1 MMGWTGRCVAGHK
14 PSSMVHRSL
23 LRLAAATLL
32 TAGVALAGEYAV
44 LHTGFRIATVR
55 HETRGDQVR
64 LFTGE
69 GAFMDLPAAAV
80 ARFEPDGKIDPVGV
94 PGTAV
99 PAPDETLDAVVD
111 RFSAELGLPPAL
123 VHSVIAAESAYDP
136 QAVSSKGAVGLMQLM
151 PETARELNVTD
162 RRDPSENVRGGT
174 TYLKQLLDRYAGSR
188 DSLLR
193 ALAAYNAG
201 PARVDAYNGL
211 PPYNETRAFVR
222 RVIERF
228 LALTEPATDD

>member
-1 MMGWTGRCVAGHK
+1 ML
-14 PSSMVHRSL
+14 HRGA
-23 LRLAAATLL
+23 LRLAFIVLL
-32 TAGVALAGEYAV
+32 TSAVAAAGEYAV
-44 LHTGFRIATVR
+44 LHTGFRIAAER
-55 HETRGDQVR
+55 HQVVGDQVR

-80 ARFEPDGKIDPVGV
+80 ASFEPDGK
-94 PGTAV
+94 
-99 PAPDETLDAVVD
+99 PAAEESVAPAEKAEAQTLDAIVEQ
-111 RFSAELGLPPAL
+111 FSSQLDLPAAL

-136 QAVSSKGAVGLMQLM
+136 NAVSPKGAVGLMQLM
-151 PETARELNVTD
+151 PETANELNVTD
-162 RRDPSENVRGGT
+162 RRDPKENVRGGT
-174 TYLKQLLDRYAGSR
+174 VYLKQLLDRYSGSR

-228 LALTEPATDD
+228 LALTEPSTD

>member
-1 MMGWTGRCVAGHK
+1 MDWADTYPVGRK
-14 PSSMVHRSL
+14 PSSMVHPRP
-23 LRLAAATLL
+23 LRLVAAGLL
-32 TAGVALAGEYAV
+32 AAGVALAGEYAV
-44 LHTGFRIATVR
+44 LHTGFRIAAER

-64 LFTGE
+64 LYTGE

-80 ARFEPDGKIDPVGV
+80 ARFEPDGKIDPVGA
-94 PGTAV
+94 PATAA
-99 PAPDETLDAVVD
+99 PAPDETLDAVVN
-111 RFSAELGLPPAL
+111 RFSSDLGLPPAL

-162 RRDPSENVRGGT
+162 RRNPSENVRGGT
-174 TYLKQLLDRYAGSR
+174 AYLKQLLDRYAGSS

-201 PARVDAYNGL
+201 PARVDAYDGL

-228 LALTEPATDD
+228 LALTEPPADD

>member
-1 MMGWTGRCVAGHK
+1 
-14 PSSMVHRSL
+14 MVHRRL
-23 LRLAAATLL
+23 LRLATTGLLAA
-32 TAGVALAGEYAV
+32 GIALAGEYAV
-44 LHTGFRIATVR
+44 LHTGFRIAAQR
-55 HETRGDQVR
+55 HEIRGDQVR

-80 ARFEPDGKIDPVGV
+80 ASFEPDGKADPVG
-94 PGTAV
+94 A
-99 PAPDETLDAVVD
+99 PAPPATVPDETLDEVVD
-111 RFSAELGLPPAL
+111 RFSSELGLPPAL

-136 QAVSSKGAVGLMQLM
+136 EAVSSKGAVGLMQLM

-174 TYLKQLLDRYAGSR
+174 AYLKQLLDRYAGSR

-201 PARVDAYNGL
+201 PARVDAYDGL
-211 PPYNETRAFVR
+211 PPYNETHAFVR